1 MTAATKAAER
11 FDLEDVQDF
20 RLARLLLVLATAT
33 DDNFRLD
40 TIDRVAYVEFFAS
53 NPYPIL
59 FDDKRVQSD
68 RSNLAV
74 AGFARRQLTYNSV
87 GHRYASRR
95 RAIQHDMATLLAA
108 GFLSIGAGGYGV
120 TERGRNA
127 AAELNSSY
135 ADALR
140 TATEIVVR
148 RIGKLNSKK
157 LLEVVELA
165 LGKSWL
171 LLDLL
176 DDVREVEISDEFE

>member
-1 MTAATKAAER
+1 MRE
-11 FDLEDVQDF
+11 
-20 RLARLLLVLATAT
+20 
-33 DDNFRLD
+33 
-40 TIDRVAYVEFFAS
+40 
-53 NPYPIL
+53 
-59 FDDKRVQSD
+59 
-68 RSNLAV
+68 
-74 AGFARRQLTYNSV
+74 
-87 GHRYASRR
+87 
-95 RAIQHDMATLLAA
+95 
-108 GFLSIGAGGYGV
+108 
-120 TERGRNA
+120 GRNA